1 MNKYKEKK
9 TLLLQEKK
17 KSIETLHLAR
27 RMIFKNAINPKSL
40 IAFFALIIYFR
51 FMISKQ
57 TELINK
63 NNDVKLVLEKTYN
76 QSDVVFDSILRETPR
91 KFSVISASL
100 FSESYHMFNLPF
112 VALAWRRI
120 GIEPIILLVKS
131 NSTKP
136 SELTNKTIEYL
147 NKFKIKI
154 VDIQSPDGYDVTVG
168 MLSRLF
174 VGLLPQSIVKE
185 NDFILTSDADL
196 IPINKN
202 YYAIDNSNHIRAW
215 DAFCCEP
222 FMFEKKNYNM
232 YPLSHIGMKK
242 YQWSEVMTLN
252 VNKISLDGQFILN
265 KIGETFN
272 EKSFIQ
278 INNILDKGSPAW

>member
-1 MNKYKEKK
+1 
-9 TLLLQEKK
+9 
-17 KSIETLHLAR
+17 
-27 RMIFKNAINPKSL
+27 MIL
-40 IAFFALIIYFR
+40 
-51 FMISKQ
+51 KQ
-57 TELINK
+57 TELVNK
-63 NNDVKLVLEKTYN
+63 NNDVKLVLEKSYN
-76 QSDVVFDSILRETPR
+76 QSDRVFDSILHETPR

-100 FSESYHMFNLPF
+100 FSESDYMFNLPF

-147 NKFKIKI
+147 DKFKIKI
-154 VDIQSPDGYDVTVG
+154 VYIQSPDGYDVTVA

-174 VGLLPQSIVKE
+174 VGLLSESTIKE

-215 DAFCCEP
+215 NAFCCET
-222 FMFEKKNYNM
+222 FVFEKKNS
-232 YPLSHIGMKK
+232 P
-242 YQWSEVMTLN
+242 
-252 VNKISLDGQFILN
+252 NKNQN
-265 KIGETFN
+265 
-272 EKSFIQ
+272 
-278 INNILDKGSPAW
+278 